1 MNGTGVGHATEERG
15 ATCRAVRPYDGV
27 HNIVSPSGLL
37 QRLVRSS
44 ASRVVPGCVIF
55 LGN

>member
-44 ASRVVPGCVIF
+44 ASRVVPGCIIF